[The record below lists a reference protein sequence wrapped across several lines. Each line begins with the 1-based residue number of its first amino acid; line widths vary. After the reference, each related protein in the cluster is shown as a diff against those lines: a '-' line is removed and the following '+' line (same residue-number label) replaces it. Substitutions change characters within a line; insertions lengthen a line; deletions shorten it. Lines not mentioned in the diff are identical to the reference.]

1 MATLREQAR
10 EKLVERRKLIEQNRA
25 VIDERGANQS
35 EWPQEDRDAY
45 TKRWEDIERLK
56 NEADTLTE
64 QAEAEDGIGDIAAPN
79 RPPADDDN
87 RAEGPLVLER
97 EFRTGNHGHISG
109 QRTYRVADADAEER
123 RAERLRAYLIHRD
136 DQTEAERRALQMDA
150 DDAGGYT
157 VAPQQF
163 VADLIQAVDNRVF
176 FRGLAT
182 VNQLMGAHTIGRP
195 SLDADP
201 ADPTWTTELQIGS
214 EDSSMDFGKRE
225 LSPHPLAQYIKV
237 SRKLLRHSPSGPE
250 ALVRNRL
257 AYKNSVVEENAFMNG
272 SGAQQPLGIFTA
284 SSDGISTSRD
294 VSTGNTTTE
303 IRFDGLKSAKWE
315 LKSQYWPS
323 ASWIFHRDAGQQI
336 DKLKDGNGQ
345 YIWQPSVQAG
355 VADRLLGFAANF
367 SEYAP
372 NTFTTG
378 QYVGI
383 LGDYSF
389 YWIVES
395 LMLEIQR
402 LDELYAASNQVG
414 FISRSELDGMPV
426 LEEAFVRVTLG

>member
-1 MATLREQAR
+1 MEGTPEPLKPEAR
-10 EKLVERRKLIEQNRA
+10 NTPAGPQ
-25 VIDERGANQS
+25 VI
-35 EWPQEDRDAY
+35 
-45 TKRWEDIERLK
+45 
-56 NEADTLTE
+56 
-64 QAEAEDGIGDIAAPN
+64 
-79 RPPADDDN
+79 
-87 RAEGPLVLER
+87 ER
-97 EFRTGNHGHISG
+97 EFRSGAHGHITGKRS
-109 QRTYRVADADAEER
+109 YRVEDAEQEER
-123 RAERLRAYLIHRD
+123 RAKRLGAYLIHRD
-136 DQTEAERRALQMDA
+136 DQTAAEKRALQMDA
-150 DDAGGYT
+150 DEAGGYT

-163 VADLIQAVDNRVF
+163 VADLIRAVDNRVF

-214 EDSSMDFGKRE
+214 EDSTMDFGKRE
-225 LSPHPLAQYIKV
+225 LSTHPLAQFIKV
-237 SRKLLRHSPSGPE
+237 SRKLLRHSPVGPE
-250 ALVRNRL
+250 PLVRDRL
-257 AYKNSVVEENAFMNG
+257 AYKNGVVQEAAYMTG
-272 SGAQQPLGIFTA
+272 SGAGQPLGVFTA
-284 SSDGISTSRD
+284 SADGISTGRD
-294 VSTGNTTTE
+294 VSTGNAATE
-303 IRFDGLKSAKWE
+303 IRFDGLKSAKWT

-355 VADRLLGFAANF
+355 VADRLLGFSANF

-383 LGDYSF
+383 LGDYSY

-402 LDELYAASNQVG
+402 LDELYAATNQVG
-414 FISRSELDGMPV
+414 FISRSELDGMPT
-426 LEEAFVRVTLG
+426 LEEAFVRVKLG